1 MEKRND
7 LRGGPDL
14 ESENLVWG
22 VPTLLPSCLLTY
34 LNAQNVH
41 NHNSP
46 PGVVARTEGETIYLK
61 PPNE

>member
-1 MEKRND
+1 MEKRNH

-14 ESENLVWG
+14 ESENRFG
-22 VPTLLPSCLLTY
+22 ECLLYFLSCLLTY

-46 PGVVARTEGETIYLK
+46 PGVVVRTEGETIYLK